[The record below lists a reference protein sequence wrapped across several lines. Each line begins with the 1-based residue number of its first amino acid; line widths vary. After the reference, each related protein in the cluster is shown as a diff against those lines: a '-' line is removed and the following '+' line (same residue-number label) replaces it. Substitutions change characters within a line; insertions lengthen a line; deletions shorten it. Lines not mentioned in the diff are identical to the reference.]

1 MAIDSIENNEL
12 AALASSRLGM
22 GQFIDEPYRSYTGDQ
37 EFYNLFG
44 SRQKKKSAIRE
55 AVRAKYVNLPTD
67 CERIQQSIDLISTDA
82 QTLLK
87 QKSNLNQREALDET
101 NIILGE
107 YKKRQIE
114 QNCEVLLSQKKSEIQ
129 QRDLLAQL
137 GGIGD
142 VSVQKAQQEL
152 AGLKTEGVSGTGIKT
167 QNILIYGGIGI
178 AVLIGLVLIV
188 RK

>member
-12 AALASSRLGM
+12 AALAPSRLGL
-22 GQFIDEPYRSYTGDQ
+22 GQFIDEPYSNYTGGE

-44 SRQKKKSAIRE
+44 SRRQKKSAIRD
-55 AVRAKYVNLPTD
+55 AVRAKYVSLPTN
-67 CERIQQSIDLISTDA
+67 CEGIQQSIDIISTDA

-107 YKKRQIE
+107 YKRRQIE
-114 QNCEVLLSQKKSEIQ
+114 QNCEKLIAQKEAERVQ
-129 QRDLLAQL
+129 AFTLDQL
-137 GGIGD
+137 TGLGD

-152 AGLKTEGVSGTGIKT
+152 AGLKASGASGTGINTK
-167 QNILIYGGIGI
+167 NLLIYGGVGI
-178 AVLIGLVLIV
+178 AVLIGIVLII